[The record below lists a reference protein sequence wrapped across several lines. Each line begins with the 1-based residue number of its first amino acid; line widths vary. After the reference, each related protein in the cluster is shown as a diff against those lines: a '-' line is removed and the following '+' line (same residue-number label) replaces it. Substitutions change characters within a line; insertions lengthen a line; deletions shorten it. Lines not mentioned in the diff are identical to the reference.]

1 MRLNMNKIN
10 LIKAERGL
18 NNTDISELCGI
29 SRAWLSKV
37 FNSIKVSPKTVNKL
51 AKGLNV
57 EVSEILQKE
66 E

>member
-18 NNTDISELCGI
+18 NNTDIAKLCGI
-29 SRAWLSKV
+29 SRTWLSKV
-37 FNSIKVSPKTVNKL
+37 FNSVRVSPKMVNKL

-57 EVSEILQKE
+57 DVSEILLKE
-66 E
+66 

>member
-18 NNTDISELCGI
+18 NNTDISDICDI
-29 SRAWLSKV
+29 STAWLSKV
-37 FNSIKVSPKTVNKL
+37 FNSISVSPKTVNKL

-57 EVSEILQKE
+57 EVSELILKE
-66 E
+66 

>member
-1 MRLNMNKIN
+1 MRLNMNEIN

-18 NNTDISELCGI
+18 NNKDISKLCNI
-29 SRAWLSKV
+29 SEAWLSKV
-37 FNSIKVSPKTVNKL
+37 FNSIRVSPKMVNKL

>member
-18 NNTDISELCGI
+18 NNTDIAKLCDI
-29 SRAWLSKV
+29 STAWLSKV
-37 FNSIKVSPKTVNKL
+37 FNSISVSPKTVNKL

-57 EVSEILQKE
+57 EVSELILKE
-66 E
+66 

>member
-1 MRLNMNKIN
+1 MNEIN

-18 NNTDISELCGI
+18 NNKDISKLCNI
-29 SRAWLSKV
+29 SEAWLSKV
-37 FNSIKVSPKTVNKL
+37 FNSIRVSPKMVNKL